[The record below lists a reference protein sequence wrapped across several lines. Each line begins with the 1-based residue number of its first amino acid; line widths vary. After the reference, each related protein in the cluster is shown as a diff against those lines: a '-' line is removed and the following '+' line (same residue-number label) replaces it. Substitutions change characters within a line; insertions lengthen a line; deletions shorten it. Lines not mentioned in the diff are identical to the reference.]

1 MFRPER
7 MHGPSHV
14 LGCQVGDAHTAVE
27 AAILEARR
35 WVRIQ
40 QGTKTEHE

>member
-1 MFRPER
+1 LPGRECP
-7 MHGPSHV
+7 
-14 LGCQVGDAHTAVE
+14 HTAVE
-27 AAILEARR
+27 AAIVEARR